1 MPKCRLFKRYT
12 EFKAFLKLGLSLGF
26 KYKNVVYSYIK
37 ARNMQRIYDLTKY
50 KKQIDNLKSSDNM
63 NILVV
68 AHPYVIFDEY
78 IGKPILSYLK
88 ENNVNVCFASINKY
102 LNGNVKLKND
112 EGYKSISKALYW
124 TYNRNLL
131 NGISEYLNSVDGIIY
146 LSTFPCGPDALV
158 NELVLRKVTSK
169 PSLNIVL
176 DEQDAR
182 AGLYTRLESFI
193 DILNQKKV
201 KVSG

>member
-1 MPKCRLFKRYT
+1 
-12 EFKAFLKLGLSLGF
+12 
-26 KYKNVVYSYIK
+26 
-37 ARNMQRIYDLTKY
+37 
-50 KKQIDNLKSSDNM
+50 M

-88 ENNVNVCFASINKY
+88 ESNVNVCFASINKY
-102 LNGNVKLKND
+102 TNGNVKLKNA

>member
-1 MPKCRLFKRYT
+1 M
-12 EFKAFLKLGLSLGF
+12 
-26 KYKNVVYSYIK
+26 
-37 ARNMQRIYDLTKY
+37 
-50 KKQIDNLKSSDNM
+50 
-63 NILVV
+63 
-68 AHPYVIFDEY
+68 
-78 IGKPILSYLK
+78 
-88 ENNVNVCFASINKY
+88 
-102 LNGNVKLKND
+102 
-112 EGYKSISKALYW
+112 AL
-124 TYNRNLL
+124 
-131 NGISEYLNSVDGIIY
+131 Y